1 MQPIQNH
8 NSNQKM
14 KDRNKLPQF
23 IVDSIETNRTSLM
36 KEPVICPDE
45 QLLKLMNARFTAVCS
60 NFNDNILA
68 HAPTEV
74 FNKLGRL
81 IQICQA
87 KERNIRPQLEKFCY
101 NTIVEL
107 FDIPEDC
114 ITLSLS
120 IDESISPDKS
130 FQVSP
135 KTGSNEEPYREYADI
150 ENDSKEIQKRRIL
163 NIMVTGAAMDLT
175 NRGLKKILSEVFDLD
190 EELPHLYSKILK
202 INEYLN
208 FVSNIKISDRNPQQ
222 AGYENLTLGTTASIP
237 KIDAHGLIFPILLQ
251 EAIRGLLELCVS
263 NGLPDDEKI
272 ALKVIDKADAL
283 MYSVWDERI
292 GPEIWNYV
300 CKSASSNIDTK
311 IIPSMLSNISTLPV
325 DDFIGY
331 ARETFCR
338 TEKGKRMNAILYDET
353 KHEKDYDDFEGRLMQ
368 KQSDADVIEDE
379 YFLEDEL

>member
-23 IVDSIETNRTSLM
+23 IVDGIETNRTSLM

-45 QLLKLMNARFTAVCS
+45 QLLKLMNARFAAVCS

-208 FVSNIKISDRNPQQ
+208 FVSNIKISDKNPQQ
-222 AGYENLTLGTTASIP
+222 AGYENVVNREYALIGVPFDHVGHLSAAVAQADHAGT
-237 KIDAHGLIFPILLQ
+237 GNVQ
-251 EAIRGLLELCVS
+251 
-263 NGLPDDEKI
+263 
-272 ALKVIDKADAL
+272 KVDKAVFPAL
-283 MYSVWDERI
+283 HGNVVNSVVFRVSRSFTVVRSENLFTELAVKR
-292 GPEIWNYV
+292 
-300 CKSASSNIDTK
+300 SASEK
-311 IIPSMLSNISTLPV
+311 HH
-325 DDFIGY
+325 
-331 ARETFCR
+331 ETDYECYHNVSLLVAGEFRR
-338 TEKGKRMNAILYDET
+338 TAPKTVAP
-353 KHEKDYDDFEGRLMQ
+353 
-368 KQSDADVIEDE
+368 
-379 YFLEDEL
+379 